1 MREILFRGKRIDSNG
16 WVYGHPVADIYG
28 AKYPIIIHSSEY
40 NDGNNVDIDYDFV
53 ISETVGQYTGLTDK
67 NGKKIFEGDIVK
79 CISSFDAKDMV
90 VIFEAAEFHLFDC
103 QRYKN
108 YTECCGYRH
117 FGTLETEVIGNIHD
131 NPELAGAVMTEELK
145 PCPFCGG
152 KATII
157 YRDDDGNLHGDDYK
171 DDPWSGLGYQIRHS
185 HEENEDCPIARYAE
199 DGAIMG
205 SVYIYDT
212 REEAIKAWN
221 RRYIDREK
229 LCELAR
235 NCINK
240 TVDCNDIIRF
250 PTADVREVEHAQWEE
265 TSHITFSKRGR
276 KIHSKMY
283 NCSYCGAPNG
293 RKKSNFCHW
302 CGAKMDGGGK

>member
-1 MREILFRGKRIDSNG
+1 MREILFRGKGNRYG
-16 WVYGHPVADIYG
+16 KWVEGFYTPISTGHGMEDA
-28 AKYPIIIHSSEY
+28 IITGTDRNCSIPTL
-40 NDGNNVDIDYDFV
+40 V
-53 ISETVGQYTGLTDK
+53 IPETIGQYTGLTDK

-90 VIFEAAEFHLFDC
+90 VIFEAAEFHLVDC

-131 NPELAGAVMTEELK
+131 NPELAEGAVMTEELK

-157 YRDDDGNLHGDDYK
+157 YCDDEGNLHGDDYK

-221 RRYIDREK
+221 RRASDE
-229 LCELAR
+229 
-235 NCINK
+235 
-240 TVDCNDIIRF
+240 
-250 PTADVREVEHAQWEE
+250 Q
-265 TSHITFSKRGR
+265 
-276 KIHSKMY
+276 IH
-283 NCSYCGAPNG
+283 
-293 RKKSNFCHW
+293 
-302 CGAKMDGGGK
+302 